1 MYIIFPYPL
10 LTFSKMDD
18 PEVPFQKFNP
28 VSCSQA
34 KPMETAVDAAAPE
47 ELKKDW
53 LLTSLPVLKWEWW
66 GHYLKGV
73 I

>member
-1 MYIIFPYPL
+1 MYNIFPYTI

-28 VSCSQA
+28 VPCSQA

-53 LLTSLPVLKWEWW
+53 LFTGLQVLKREWW
-66 GHYLKGV
+66 GTYV
-73 I
+73 PQS